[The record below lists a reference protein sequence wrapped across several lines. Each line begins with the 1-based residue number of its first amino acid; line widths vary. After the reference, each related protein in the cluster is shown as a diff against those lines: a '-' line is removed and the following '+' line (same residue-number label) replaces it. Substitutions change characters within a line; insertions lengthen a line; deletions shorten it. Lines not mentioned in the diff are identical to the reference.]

1 MSVKGADCLHCLPR
15 PVCTNTYVHYGN
27 SLLLVVGEFDHKWG
41 EIDQNVE
48 RVPDAT
54 RRLAMCNM
62 DWDRVKA
69 KDIFMLLNSFKPT
82 NGVIHS
88 VKVITAMS

>member
-1 MSVKGADCLHCLPR
+1 MTVLKQYMLQMYAHICFLTATFYCQ
-15 PVCTNTYVHYGN
+15 NF
-27 SLLLVVGEFDHKWG
+27 LVAEELDHKWG

-48 RVPDAT
+48 RAPDAT

-69 KDIFMLLNSFKPT
+69 KDIFMLLHSFKPS

-88 VKVITAMS
+88 VKV